1 MHNLIEYSD
10 TYSKIFERLWQYYRY
25 KAAVNN
31 SGGVIVDF
39 DADNVTD
46 SCNPKVKITGQTDDN
61 DGTKK
66 CCNDGTIKILQ

>member
-1 MHNLIEYSD
+1 M
-10 TYSKIFERLWQYYRY
+10 
-25 KAAVNN
+25 AVNN

-46 SCNPKVKITGQTDDN
+46 SCNSKVKITGQTDDN